1 LDWNT
6 LLSAV
11 TGIRQS
17 IVGRKRRH
25 GQDARLESRRYNS
38 GMPDVSE
45 TINEA
50 VERASDS
57 RLNSVIALL
66 VSIAATFMA
75 LCNVKDGNIVQG
87 MAQAQA
93 NAVDQ
98 WSYYQAKGMKQ
109 NLAEATLDQLQLQ
122 KTMLADPKFAALLDE
137 KIAIYQKQVKKY
149 EKEKTD
155 IRAKAEGE
163 QKEYDA
169 LNVHDDQF
177 DMSDAC
183 LSVAI
188 ALFGV
193 TALTKKRWLLAVAC
207 VFMFFGLLFGLAG
220 FFAWSIH
227 PDFLAKFLS

>member
-1 LDWNT
+1 MSDI
-6 LLSAV
+6 S
-11 TGIRQS
+11 
-17 IVGRKRRH
+17 
-25 GQDARLESRRYNS
+25 D
-38 GMPDVSE
+38 

-50 VERASDS
+50 VEHASES
-57 RLNSVIALL
+57 RLNSIIAAL
-66 VSIAATFMA
+66 VAIAATFMA

-109 NLAEATLDQLQLQ
+109 NLAEATLDELQLQ
-122 KTMLADPKFAALLDE
+122 RTMLTDPKFAPLLDA

-149 EKEKTD
+149 EKEKVD
-155 IRAKAEGE
+155 IKANAEGQ
-163 QKEYDA
+163 QKEYDR
-169 LNVHDDQF
+169 LNLHDDQF

-193 TALTKKRWLLAVAC
+193 TALTKKRWLLAFAC
-207 VFMFFGLLFGLAG
+207 VFMFFGVLFGLAG
-220 FFAWSIH
+220 FFAWSLH

>member
-1 LDWNT
+1 MSDI
-6 LLSAV
+6 S
-11 TGIRQS
+11 
-17 IVGRKRRH
+17 
-25 GQDARLESRRYNS
+25 D
-38 GMPDVSE
+38 

-50 VERASDS
+50 VERGSES
-57 RLNSVIALL
+57 RLNSIIAAL
-66 VSIAATFMA
+66 VAVAATFMA

-122 KTMLADPKFAALLDE
+122 RTMLTDPKFAPLLDA
-137 KIAIYQKQVKKY
+137 KIAVYQKQVKKY
-149 EKEKTD
+149 EKEKID
-155 IRAKAEGE
+155 IKANAEGQ
-163 QKEYDA
+163 QKMYDA
-169 LNVHDDQF
+169 LNFHDDQF

-193 TALTKKRWLLAVAC
+193 TALTKKHWLLALAC
-207 VFMFFGLLFGLAG
+207 VFMFFGVLFGLAG
-220 FFAWSIH
+220 FFAWGIH
-227 PDFLAKFLS
+227 PDFFAKFLS

>member
-1 LDWNT
+1 MSDI
-6 LLSAV
+6 S
-11 TGIRQS
+11 
-17 IVGRKRRH
+17 
-25 GQDARLESRRYNS
+25 D
-38 GMPDVSE
+38 

-50 VERASDS
+50 VEHASES
-57 RLNSVIALL
+57 RLNSIIAAL
-66 VSIAATFMA
+66 VAIAATFMA

-122 KTMLADPKFAALLDE
+122 RTMLTDPKFAPMLDA
-137 KIAIYQKQVKKY
+137 KIAVYQKQVKKY
-149 EKEKTD
+149 EKEKID
-155 IRAKAEGE
+155 IKANAEGQ
-163 QKEYDA
+163 QKEYDR
-169 LNVHDDQF
+169 LNLHDDQF

-193 TALTKKRWLLAVAC
+193 TALTKKRWLLVLAC
-207 VFMFFGLLFGLAG
+207 LFMFFGVLFGLAG
-220 FFAWSIH
+220 FFAWGLH
-227 PDFLAKFLS
+227 PDFFAKFLS

>member
-1 LDWNT
+1 MSDI
-6 LLSAV
+6 S
-11 TGIRQS
+11 
-17 IVGRKRRH
+17 
-25 GQDARLESRRYNS
+25 D
-38 GMPDVSE
+38 

-57 RLNSVIALL
+57 RLNSIIAAL
-66 VSIAATFMA
+66 VAIAATFMA

-98 WSYYQAKGMKQ
+98 WSYFQAKGMKQ

-122 KTMLADPKFAALLDE
+122 RAMLIDPKFAPMLDA
-137 KIAIYQKQVKKY
+137 KIAVYQKQVKKY

-155 IRAKAEGE
+155 IRANAEGQ
-163 QKEYDA
+163 QKEYDR
-169 LNVHDDQF
+169 LNLHDDQF

-193 TALTKKRWLLAVAC
+193 TALTRKRWLLILASL
-207 VFMFFGLLFGLAG
+207 FMFFGVLFGLAG
-220 FFAWSIH
+220 FFAWGLH

>member
-1 LDWNT
+1 MADI
-6 LLSAV
+6 S
-11 TGIRQS
+11 
-17 IVGRKRRH
+17 
-25 GQDARLESRRYNS
+25 D
-38 GMPDVSE
+38 

-50 VERASDS
+50 VEHASDS
-57 RLNSVIALL
+57 RMNSIIAAL
-66 VSIAATFMA
+66 VAIAATFMA

-122 KTMLADPKFAALLDE
+122 RTMLTDLKFAPMLDA
-137 KIAIYQKQVKKY
+137 KIAIYEKQFKKY
-149 EKEKTD
+149 EKEKID
-155 IRAKAEGE
+155 IKANAEG
-163 QKEYDA
+163 QVKEYER
-169 LNVHDDQF
+169 LNLHDDQF

-193 TALTKKRWLLAVAC
+193 TALTKKRWLLGLAC
-207 VFMFFGLLFGLAG
+207 LFMFFGVLFGLAG
-220 FFAWSIH
+220 FFAWKLH
-227 PDFLAKFLS
+227 PDFFAKFLS

>member
-1 LDWNT
+1 MPEVSDT
-6 LLSAV
+6 V
-11 TGIRQS
+11 T
-17 IVGRKRRH
+17 
-25 GQDARLESRRYNS
+25 DAIEHA
-38 GMPDVSE
+38 SE
-45 TINEA
+45 
-50 VERASDS
+50 S

-87 MAQAQA
+87 MQQAQA

-122 KTMLADPKFAALLDE
+122 RTLLADPKFASLIDE
-137 KIAIYQKQVKKY
+137 KIALYTKQVRKY
-149 EKEKTD
+149 EKEKGD
-155 IRAKAEGE
+155 IKATAEAA
-163 QKEYDA
+163 QKEYDR
-169 LNVHDDQF
+169 LNFHDDQF

-193 TALTKKRWLLAVAC
+193 TALTRKRPLLVVAS
-207 VFMFFGLLFGLAG
+207 VFMFFGVLFGLAG
-220 FFAWSIH
+220 FLGWGIH
-227 PDFLAKFLS
+227 PDFFAKFLS

>member
-1 LDWNT
+1 MSDI
-6 LLSAV
+6 S
-11 TGIRQS
+11 
-17 IVGRKRRH
+17 
-25 GQDARLESRRYNS
+25 D
-38 GMPDVSE
+38 

-50 VERASDS
+50 VERASES
-57 RLNSVIALL
+57 RLNSIIAAL
-66 VSIAATFMA
+66 VAIAATFMA

-122 KTMLADPKFAALLDE
+122 RAMLTDPKFAPLLDA
-137 KIAIYQKQVKKY
+137 KIAVYAKQVKKY

-155 IRAKAEGE
+155 IRANAEGQ
-163 QKEYDA
+163 QKEYDR
-169 LNVHDDQF
+169 LNFHDDQF

-193 TALTKKRWLLAVAC
+193 TALTKKRWLLLVASL
-207 VFMFFGLLFGLAG
+207 FMFFGVLFGLAG
-220 FFAWSIH
+220 FFAWGIH
-227 PDFLAKFLS
+227 PDFFAKFLS

>member
-1 LDWNT
+1 
-6 LLSAV
+6 
-11 TGIRQS
+11 
-17 IVGRKRRH
+17 
-25 GQDARLESRRYNS
+25 
-38 GMPDVSE
+38 MPDVSE

-57 RLNSVIALL
+57 RLNSAIALL

-98 WSYYQAKGMKQ
+98 WSYYQAKGTKQ

-122 KTMLADPKFAALLDE
+122 RAMLADPKFAALLDE
-137 KIAIYQKQVKKY
+137 KIVVYQKQVKKY
-149 EKEKTD
+149 EKEKAD
-155 IRAKAEGE
+155 IRANAEGQ
-163 QKEYDA
+163 QKEYDR
-169 LNVHDDQF
+169 LNLHDDQF

>member
-1 LDWNT
+1 MSDI
-6 LLSAV
+6 S
-11 TGIRQS
+11 
-17 IVGRKRRH
+17 
-25 GQDARLESRRYNS
+25 D
-38 GMPDVSE
+38 

-50 VERASDS
+50 VERGSES
-57 RLNSVIALL
+57 RLNSIIAAL
-66 VSIAATFMA
+66 VAVAATFMA

-87 MAQAQA
+87 MQQAQA

-122 KTMLADPKFAALLDE
+122 RTMLTDPKFAPLLDA
-137 KIAIYQKQVKKY
+137 KIAAYQKQVKKY
-149 EKEKTD
+149 EKEKID
-155 IRAKAEGE
+155 IKANAEGQ
-163 QKEYDA
+163 QKTYDA
-169 LNVHDDQF
+169 LNFHDDQF

-193 TALTKKRWLLAVAC
+193 TALTKKRWLLVFAC
-207 VFMFFGLLFGLAG
+207 VFMFFGVLFGLAV
-220 FFAWSIH
+220 FFAWGIH

>member
-1 LDWNT
+1 MSDI
-6 LLSAV
+6 S
-11 TGIRQS
+11 
-17 IVGRKRRH
+17 
-25 GQDARLESRRYNS
+25 D
-38 GMPDVSE
+38 

-50 VERASDS
+50 VERASES
-57 RLNSVIALL
+57 RLNSAIAAL
-66 VSIAATFMA
+66 VAIAATFMA

-98 WSYYQAKGMKQ
+98 WAYYQAKGMKQ

-122 KTMLADPKFAALLDE
+122 RAMLTDPKFGPMLDG
-137 KIAIYQKQVKKY
+137 KIAVYQKQVKKY
-149 EKEKTD
+149 EKEKID

-163 QKEYDA
+163 QKEYDR
-169 LNVHDDQF
+169 LNLHDDQF

-193 TALTKKRWLLAVAC
+193 TALTKKRWLLVLASL
-207 VFMFFGLLFGLAG
+207 FLFFGVLFGLAG
-220 FFAWSIH
+220 FFAWGIH

>member
-1 LDWNT
+1 MSDI
-6 LLSAV
+6 A
-11 TGIRQS
+11 
-17 IVGRKRRH
+17 
-25 GQDARLESRRYNS
+25 D
-38 GMPDVSE
+38 

-50 VERASDS
+50 VEHAPDS
-57 RLNSVIALL
+57 RLNSIIAAL
-66 VSIAATFMA
+66 VAIAATFMA

-122 KTMLADPKFAALLDE
+122 RVMLADPKFAPMLDA
-137 KIAIYQKQVKKY
+137 KIAVYEKQVKKY
-149 EKEKTD
+149 EKEKID
-155 IRAKAEGE
+155 IKANAEGQ
-163 QKEYDA
+163 QKEYET
-169 LNVHDDQF
+169 LNLHDDQF

-193 TALTKKRWLLAVAC
+193 TALTRKRWLLGLAV
-207 VFMFFGLLFGLAG
+207 VFMFFGVLFGLAG
-220 FFAWSIH
+220 FFAWGLH

>member
-1 LDWNT
+1 MSDI
-6 LLSAV
+6 S
-11 TGIRQS
+11 
-17 IVGRKRRH
+17 
-25 GQDARLESRRYNS
+25 D
-38 GMPDVSE
+38 
-45 TINEA
+45 TISEA

-57 RLNSVIALL
+57 RLNSIIAAL
-66 VSIAATFMA
+66 VAIAATFMA

-98 WSYYQAKGMKQ
+98 WSYFQAKGMKQ

-122 KTMLADPKFAALLDE
+122 RAMLTDPKFAPMLDA
-137 KIAIYQKQVKKY
+137 KIAVYQKQVKKY

-155 IRAKAEGE
+155 IRANAEGQ
-163 QKEYDA
+163 QKEYDR

-193 TALTKKRWLLAVAC
+193 TALTKKRWLLIVAAL
-207 VFMFFGLLFGLAG
+207 FMFFGVLFGVAG
-220 FFAWSIH
+220 FFAWRLH
-227 PDFLAKFLS
+227 PDFFAKFLS

>member
-1 LDWNT
+1 MSDI
-6 LLSAV
+6 
-11 TGIRQS
+11 G
-17 IVGRKRRH
+17 
-25 GQDARLESRRYNS
+25 D
-38 GMPDVSE
+38 

-50 VERASDS
+50 VERASES
-57 RLNSVIALL
+57 RLNSIIAAL
-66 VSIAATFMA
+66 VAIAATFMA

-98 WSYYQAKGMKQ
+98 WAYYQAKGTKQ
-109 NLAEATLDQLQLQ
+109 NLAEATLDELQLQ
-122 KTMLADPKFAALLDE
+122 RAMLTDPKFATMLDE
-137 KIAIYQKQVKKY
+137 KIITYQKQVKKY
-149 EKEKTD
+149 EKEKAD
-155 IRAKAEGE
+155 IRKQAEDD
-163 QKEYDA
+163 QKQYDA

-177 DMSDAC
+177 DMSEAC

-193 TALTKKRWLLAVAC
+193 TALTRKRWLLAVASA
-207 VFMFFGLLFGLAG
+207 FMSFGVLFGLAG

>member
-1 LDWNT
+1 MSDI
-6 LLSAV
+6 S
-11 TGIRQS
+11 
-17 IVGRKRRH
+17 
-25 GQDARLESRRYNS
+25 D
-38 GMPDVSE
+38 

-50 VERASDS
+50 VEHADS
-57 RLNSVIALL
+57 RLNSIIAAL
-66 VSIAATFMA
+66 VAIAATFMA

-98 WSYYQAKGMKQ
+98 WSYFQAKGMKQ

-122 KTMLADPKFAALLDE
+122 RAMLTDPKFAPMLDA
-137 KIAIYQKQVKKY
+137 KITVYAKQVKKY
-149 EKEKTD
+149 EKEKAD
-155 IRAKAEGE
+155 IRANAEGQ
-163 QKEYDA
+163 QKEYDR
-169 LNVHDDQF
+169 LNLHDDQF

-193 TALTKKRWLLAVAC
+193 TALTKKRWLLILAAL
-207 VFMFFGLLFGLAG
+207 FMFFGVLFGLAG
-220 FFAWSIH
+220 FFAWGLH

>member
-1 LDWNT
+1 MSDI
-6 LLSAV
+6 S
-11 TGIRQS
+11 
-17 IVGRKRRH
+17 
-25 GQDARLESRRYNS
+25 D
-38 GMPDVSE
+38 

-50 VERASDS
+50 VEHASDS
-57 RLNSVIALL
+57 RLNSIIAAL
-66 VSIAATFMA
+66 VAIAATFMA

-122 KTMLADPKFAALLDE
+122 RAMLTDPKFAPMLDA
-137 KIAIYQKQVKKY
+137 KIAVYEKQVKKY
-149 EKEKTD
+149 EKEKIE
-155 IRAKAEGE
+155 IRSNAEGQ
-163 QKEYDA
+163 QKEYDR
-169 LNVHDDQF
+169 LNLHDDQF

-193 TALTKKRWLLAVAC
+193 TALTRKRWLLALASL
-207 VFMFFGLLFGLAG
+207 FMLFGVLFGLAG
-220 FFAWSIH
+220 FFAWKLH
-227 PDFLAKFLS
+227 PDFFAKFLS

>member
-1 LDWNT
+1 MSDI
-6 LLSAV
+6 S
-11 TGIRQS
+11 
-17 IVGRKRRH
+17 
-25 GQDARLESRRYNS
+25 D
-38 GMPDVSE
+38 

-50 VERASDS
+50 VEHASES
-57 RLNSVIALL
+57 RLNSIIAAL
-66 VSIAATFMA
+66 VAIAATFMA

-109 NLAEATLDQLQLQ
+109 NLAEATLDELQLQ
-122 KTMLADPKFAALLDE
+122 RTMLTDPKFAPMLDA
-137 KIAIYQKQVKKY
+137 KIAVYEKQVKKY
-149 EKEKTD
+149 EKEKID
-155 IRAKAEGE
+155 IRSNAEGQ
-163 QKEYDA
+163 QKEYDR
-169 LNVHDDQF
+169 LNLHDDQF

-193 TALTKKRWLLAVAC
+193 TALTKKRWLLLLAAL
-207 VFMFFGLLFGLAG
+207 FMFFGVLFGLAG
-220 FFAWSIH
+220 FFAWGLH

>member
-1 LDWNT
+1 MADI
-6 LLSAV
+6 S
-11 TGIRQS
+11 
-17 IVGRKRRH
+17 
-25 GQDARLESRRYNS
+25 D
-38 GMPDVSE
+38 

-50 VERASDS
+50 VEHGSES
-57 RLNSVIALL
+57 RLNSIIAAL
-66 VSIAATFMA
+66 VAIAATFMA

-122 KTMLADPKFAALLDE
+122 RTMLVDPKFAPMLDA
-137 KIAIYQKQVKKY
+137 KIAVYEKQVKKY
-149 EKEKTD
+149 EKEKID
-155 IRAKAEGE
+155 IKANAEGQ
-163 QKEYDA
+163 QKEYET
-169 LNVHDDQF
+169 LNLHDDQF

-193 TALTKKRWLLAVAC
+193 TALTRKRWLLALAVI
-207 VFMFFGLLFGLAG
+207 FMFFGVLFGLAG
-220 FFAWSIH
+220 FFAWGLH
-227 PDFLAKFLS
+227 PNFFAKFLS

>member
-1 LDWNT
+1 MSDI
-6 LLSAV
+6 S
-11 TGIRQS
+11 
-17 IVGRKRRH
+17 
-25 GQDARLESRRYNS
+25 D
-38 GMPDVSE
+38 

-50 VERASDS
+50 VEHASES
-57 RLNSVIALL
+57 RLNSIIAAL
-66 VSIAATFMA
+66 VAIAATFMA

-122 KTMLADPKFAALLDE
+122 RTMLTDPKFAPMLDA
-137 KIAIYQKQVKKY
+137 KIAVYEKQVKKY
-149 EKEKTD
+149 EKEKID
-155 IRAKAEGE
+155 IRSNAEGQ
-163 QKEYDA
+163 QKEYDR
-169 LNVHDDQF
+169 LNLHDDQF

-193 TALTKKRWLLAVAC
+193 TALTKKRWLLFLASL
-207 VFMFFGLLFGLAG
+207 FMFFGVLFGLAG
-220 FFAWSIH
+220 FFAWGLH